1 MKLGRKITGGKYIK
15 QRKKKRFER
24 AGQRK
29 EVKLG
34 EEKRKTVRT
43 TGGAKKTFLLR
54 GSTINVQSKDKKQ
67 QTKIKNLE
75 IISKTLLDPSFTAR
89 EGILFEG
96 FSFKIQKG
104 TDFYNQYRVR
114 IKLQYKI
121 LINSSSHL
129 RSL

>member
-67 QTKIKNLE
+67 QTKIKNVLE
-75 IISKTLLDPSFTAR
+75 TPSNRFLARQNIITKGTIVETELGKVKVTNRPTQ
-89 EGILFEG
+89 EGNINGILLE
-96 FSFKIQKG
+96 
-104 TDFYNQYRVR
+104 
-114 IKLQYKI
+114 
-121 LINSSSHL
+121 
-129 RSL
+129 